1 MVKCNGCM
9 CYQPHQLRCQ
19 TSWTVQVYEWIG
31 VFIVGRHCVKV
42 VCIVFFKWLLI
53 IVRVKVVKKVKIHDS
68 QHDDPGLQPL
78 SII

>member
-1 MVKCNGCM
+1 M
-9 CYQPHQLRCQ
+9 
-19 TSWTVQVYEWIG
+19 YEWIG